1 MAMPNEAPVRHDY
14 NPLAPDQLANPYPLM
29 AAARRDTPIFYAP
42 SFNLYVVTR
51 YQDIWTV
58 LREPQTFSSAQSTA
72 VRTTLTPKAA
82 AMLQEA
88 IAEVDTLVTNDPP
101 SHTRFRGLLS
111 KAFTPRRVAEREGQV
126 REVAN
131 ALVDRFIGAGSADI
145 VWQFAYPLPMRIIAS
160 ILGVPDRDLDTFKKW
175 SDHAVLRLSTNL
187 TEEQEVACISSLIEF
202 QRYFGAMIEERRQAP
217 RDDML
222 TDLVNARLEGEAPL
236 TLPEMLSV
244 LQQLLVAGNETTTNL
259 IGNAVG
265 LFLAHPDRWRAVC
278 ADPSLAANA
287 IEEVLRMEAP
297 VQGLFRT
304 TTRPVELGGVQLP
317 AGAQLQLLYAS
328 GNRDETEFP
337 DPDAFDIHRA
347 NARNHLSFGG
357 GVHFCIGAS
366 LARLE
371 GRIAL
376 ETLAQR
382 VPTLRLAAGEK
393 PVRTPHFFLR
403 GFEHLRVEWG

>member
-1 MAMPNEAPVRHDY
+1 MSIPNEAPVRDDY

-29 AAARRDTPIFYAP
+29 AEARRSAPIFYSP
-42 SFNLYVVTR
+42 SFNLYLVTR
-51 YQDIWTV
+51 YEDIWAV
-58 LREPQTFSSAQSTA
+58 LRDPQSFSSAQSTA
-72 VRTTLTPKAA
+72 VRMTLAPRA
-82 AMLQEA
+82 EA
-88 IAEVDTLVTNDPP
+88 LLREALPEVPTLVTNDPP

-131 ALVDRFIGAGSADI
+131 ALIDRFIDAGSADI
-145 VWQFAYPLPMRIIAS
+145 VWQLAYPLPMRIIAS

-175 SDHAVLRLSTNL
+175 SDHAVLRLSTHL
-187 TEEQEVACISSLIEF
+187 TEDQQVACIRSLIEF
-202 QRYFGAMIEERRQAP
+202 QRYFGAMIEDRRHAP

-236 TLPEMLSV
+236 TVPEMLSM

-259 IGNAVG
+259 IGNAVA
-265 LFLAHPDRWRAVC
+265 LFLDHPDRWRALC

-304 TTRPVELGGVQLP
+304 TTRPVELGGVRIP

-337 DPDAFDIHRA
+337 DPDTFDICRG

-357 GVHFCIGAS
+357 GIHFCIGAS

-382 VPTLRLAAGEK
+382 LPTLRLAAGEK
-393 PVRTPHFFLR
+393 PVRAPHFFLR
-403 GFEHLRVEWG
+403 GFERLRVEWS